1 MNSEGEASQIEWDD
15 APKKFFGKINPVPP
29 FAGFLKPNIRE
40 LTDTIINLET
50 VNPIEFFGVNNGKLD
65 ILKKK
70 FPLLKILSRGTQLKL
85 SGAPEHIESAREK
98 IELIVSYLERNGHMS
113 ENYFEQVLG
122 GDDTETVDHF
132 TERNPSEVLVF
143 GPNGKS
149 VRART
154 ANQKKLAAEAEKND
168 IVFAIGPA
176 GTGKTYTAVALA
188 VRALKNKQ
196 VKKIILTRPAVEA
209 GESLGFLPGDLKE
222 KIDPYLRPLYD
233 ALDDMI
239 PADKLGYYMTTRTIE
254 IAPLAYMR
262 GRTLDNAFIIL
273 DEAQNATDLQL
284 KMFLTQIGANAKA
297 IITSN
302 MTQVDLPRN
311 QRSGLVTAVRILKN
325 IDGIAHIELDE
336 EDVVRH
342 RLVKHI
348 LRAYTKEHEKEN
360 KEQEKK

>member
-1 MNSEGEASQIEWDD
+1 MTE
-15 APKKFFGKINPVPP
+15 
-29 FAGFLKPNIRE
+29 
-40 LTDTIINLET
+40 TIINLKT

-70 FPLLKILSRGTQLKL
+70 FPRLKILSRGTQIKL
-85 SGAPEHIESAREK
+85 SGAPEQIEDARDK
-98 IELIVSYLERNGHMS
+98 INLAVQYLERNGHMT
-113 ENYFEQVLG
+113 ENYLEQILG
-122 GDDTETVDHF
+122 GDDEKTIDNF
-132 TERNPSEVLVF
+132 IERNPNDILVF
-143 GPNGKS
+143 GPNGKT

-154 ANQKKLAAEAEKND
+154 ANQKLMVSSVDKND

-209 GESLGFLPGDLKE
+209 GENLGFLPGDLKE

-284 KMFLTQIGANAKA
+284 KMFLTRIGASAKA
-297 IITSN
+297 IITGDI
-302 MTQVDLPRN
+302 TQIDLPPKIK
-311 QRSGLVTAVRILKN
+311 SGLEKSVRILRN
-325 IDGIAHIELDE
+325 IDGIGHVELDE

-342 RLVKHI
+342 KLVKAI
-348 LRAYTKEHEKEN
+348 IKAYDKEKIKEMEN
-360 KEQEKK
+360 YK

>member
-1 MNSEGEASQIEWDD
+1 MTE
-15 APKKFFGKINPVPP
+15 
-29 FAGFLKPNIRE
+29 
-40 LTDTIINLET
+40 TIINLEN

-70 FPLLKILSRGTQLKL
+70 FPLLKILSRGTQIKL
-85 SGAPEHIESAREK
+85 SGASEQIEEAKEK
-98 IELIVSYLERNGHMS
+98 IDLLIQYLERSGHMS
-113 ENYFEQVLG
+113 ENYFSQILG
-122 GDDTETVDHF
+122 GDDEKSVDNF
-132 TERNPSEVLVF
+132 IDRNPNDVLVF
-143 GPNGKS
+143 GPNGKTI
-149 VRART
+149 RART
-154 ANQKKLAAEAEKND
+154 ANQKLMVQACDKND

-188 VRALKNKQ
+188 VRALKNKL

-239 PADKLGYYMTTRTIE
+239 PADKLAYYMSTRIIE

-273 DEAQNATDLQL
+273 DEAQNTNDLQI
-284 KMFLTQIGANAKA
+284 KMFLTRIGPNAKA
-297 IITSN
+297 IITGDP
-302 MTQVDLPRN
+302 TQVDLPKN
-311 QRSGLVTAVRILKN
+311 MQSGLWRATRLLKN
-325 IDGIAHIELDE
+325 IDGISHIELDE

-342 RLVKHI
+342 KLVKAI
-348 LRAYTKEHEKEN
+348 IKAYNKDDKNTMEEKEAAQKSRN
-360 KEQEKK
+360 SRVD

>member
-1 MNSEGEASQIEWDD
+1 M
-15 APKKFFGKINPVPP
+15 
-29 FAGFLKPNIRE
+29 
-40 LTDTIINLET
+40 TDTIINLES
-50 VNPIEFFGVNNGKLD
+50 VNPLEFFGVNNGKLD
-65 ILKKK
+65 ILKKR

-85 SGAPEHIESAREK
+85 SGAPEQIESAKEK
-98 IELIVSYLERNGHMS
+98 IDLILQYLERNGHLS
-113 ENYFEQVLG
+113 ENYFEQILG
-122 GDDTETVDHF
+122 GDDAETVDHF
-132 TERNPSEVLVF
+132 VDKNPNDILVF
-143 GPNGKS
+143 GPNGKT

-154 ANQKKLAAEAEKND
+154 ANQKRMVMATDKND

-188 VRALKNKQ
+188 VRALKNKL

-239 PADKLGYYMTTRTIE
+239 PADKLGYYMSTRTIE

-273 DEAQNATDLQL
+273 DESQNATDLQL
-284 KMFLTQIGANAKA
+284 KMFLTRIGANAKA
-297 IITSN
+297 IITGDV
-302 MTQVDLPRN
+302 TQVDLPKN
-311 QRSGLVTAVRILKN
+311 QRSGLEKAVRILRN
-325 IDGIAHIELDE
+325 VDGIAHIELDE

-342 RLVKHI
+342 RLVKAI
-348 LRAYTKEHEKEN
+348 IRAYEKETQREN
-360 KEQEKK
+360 E